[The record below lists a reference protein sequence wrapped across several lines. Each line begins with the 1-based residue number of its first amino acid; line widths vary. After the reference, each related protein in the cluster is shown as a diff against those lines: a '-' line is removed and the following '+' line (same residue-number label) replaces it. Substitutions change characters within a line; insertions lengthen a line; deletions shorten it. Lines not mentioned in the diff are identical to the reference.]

1 MAEENFF
8 DHWVNSSK
16 KKKQNLDNEI
26 IFSLT
31 EYSKNGCNYCL
42 QSKCNQHHGELA
54 KDVHY
59 LAKNIVRNPS
69 IILGDFKEILKNNDI
84 ETSNKKFHI
93 NTCVWNYT
101 HSTCQNCSDGRF
113 KMFNWTDDNG
123 NVIPLKFCFPILK
136 ENSNVIPIGIHWDI
150 EIKIKNNKI
159 IKDYTKVML
168 YDGKKSKNQND
179 KNISV
184 EEVIENKDII
194 DIENKE
200 INDIE
205 NKNSYPDLS
214 EKNTNKDDNKK
225 ITVWDY
231 TNSKIKEASN
241 TKSDDNSQKPVDL
254 NKTNINKL
262 EKKKCTEKVEINN
275 SKNNETETTTYSI
288 SELNDKIK
296 YLNSKIQDYENEYRK
311 ISTENKK
318 LKNELQYSKK
328 AVIDNQDKENL
339 KKATKYFSNV
349 IFDSMLN
356 THYT

>member
-31 EYSKNGCNYCL
+31 EYSKTGCNYCL

-54 KDVHY
+54 KHVHY
-59 LAKNIVRNPS
+59 LAKNAVRNPS

-84 ETSNKKFHI
+84 DTNNKKFHV

-101 HSTCQNCSDGRF
+101 HSSCQNCSDGRF
-113 KMFNWTDDNG
+113 RLFNWTDHNG
-123 NVIPLKFCFPILK
+123 NIIPLKFCFPILK
-136 ENSNVIPIGIHWDI
+136 ENSNVVPIGIHWDI
-150 EIKIKNNKI
+150 ELKIINNKI

-168 YDGKKSKNQND
+168 YDGKKSKNHDNED
-179 KNISV
+179 KSKDEI
-184 EEVIENKDII
+184 IEK
-194 DIENKE
+194 KE
-200 INDIE
+200 ITIINNE
-205 NKNSYPDLS
+205 TSYPNLS
-214 EKNTNKDDNKK
+214 ENDVSKESSKQ

-231 TNSKIKEASN
+231 SNSKIKEASN
-241 TKSDDNSQKPVDL
+241 FKNDDIKQKSVDST
-254 NKTNINKL
+254 KTNINN
-262 EKKKCTEKVEINN
+262 TTI
-275 SKNNETETTTYSI
+275 KNNNEKSMNENNDSENKNNCDNNDQI
-288 SELNDKIK
+288 SELHDKIK
-296 YLNSKIQDYENEYRK
+296 YLNFKIQDYENEFRK
-311 ISTENKK
+311 ISTDNKK
-318 LKNELQYSKK
+318 LRNELQNSKK
-328 AVIDNQDKENL
+328 TILDNQDKENL